1 MTRTARR
8 GWHLAFYQVSPDGTR
23 IGGQKVVDTSD
34 TVAAAIAQAQ
44 STMRDVTFDFGKA
57 NVCEIKTWNGSVIC
71 EVRTDDHSNRASNAA
86 DP

>member
-1 MTRTARR
+1 
-8 GWHLAFYQVSPDGTR
+8 
-23 IGGQKVVDTSD
+23 
-34 TVAAAIAQAQ
+34 
-44 STMRDVTFDFGKA
+44 MRDVTFDFGKA

>member
-1 MTRTARR
+1 MM
-8 GWHLAFYQVSPDGTR
+8 DM
-23 IGGQKVVDTSD
+23 SD

-57 NVCEIKTWNGSVIC
+57 NACQIKTWNGTVIC
-71 EVRTDDHSNRASNAA
+71 EVRTDVGGNCASNAA